1 MQLNFYLSP
10 EKLTIIVM
18 ATLDKKQK
26 TSLPVLNTGSTNMST
41 YYEDCSQKEAPA
53 EFMQRSNVD
62 SLVNNALLALLQA
75 RPREPIAFLSDYF
88 GAYLE
93 PRNRLLS
100 AQEKIMTNHYTSS
113 VFENNLVEAF
123 KVLRLGKGG
132 NIGQKPSAFV
142 GVRGEEHNDLLMMLT
157 RDMPIKYAEPLLNVL
172 IKPDKQSVSF
182 SSFRNDV
189 TTIFLYQ
196 EFIRVSLSIY
206 QDIDFSGK
214 GHASRELCNV
224 FLKEFKS
231 LLDNGNSHEKF
242 REDFNRVIARHSTF
256 DTQEKNS
263 MNVDEFVQSALG
275 VFLRDSETN

>member
-1 MQLNFYLSP
+1 
-10 EKLTIIVM
+10 
-18 ATLDKKQK
+18 
-26 TSLPVLNTGSTNMST
+26 MST

-231 LLDNGNSHEKF
+231 LLDSGNAHEKF